1 MTKKANPKLIGA
13 FVLGAVA
20 LAAIGVVIFGSGR
33 FFAEK
38 FEWVLFF
45 PGSVKGLTVGAPVT
59 LEGVAIGT
67 VTDVKVVFDRDTLK
81 FFAPVYVEVFPDR
94 VKDIG
99 EYSAEQL
106 EEIETDP
113 DEAIGLL
120 VEKGLRGQLDMQSL
134 LTGKLQV
141 ALSMHPGSKVHYAGI
156 EKGVPE
162 IPTLPTTIQQLTK
175 ALEKIDLKG
184 MAEDI
189 RKAVAGIE
197 QLANSPELA
206 EAVTSL
212 NKTLQ
217 DFGKL
222 ARNVDSRVGPLTTS
236 IEETLGD
243 TRKLVNNVDTQ
254 VEPTFADLQKA
265 LNSADLALKEAK
277 VTVASL
283 DDVVGADSSLMWELN
298 KTLLELQSMARQV
311 NALVGLLQR
320 QPDSIIRGKVS
331 LGGK

>member
-33 FFAEK
+33 FFAERH
-38 FEWVLFF
+38 EYVLFF

-59 LEGVAIGT
+59 LEGVTIGT
-67 VTDVKVVFDRDTLK
+67 VTSVKVVFDREILK
-81 FFAPVYVEVFPDR
+81 FYTPVYLQVFPDR
-94 VKDIG
+94 IKDVG
-99 EYSAEQL
+99 QYSAEQL
-106 EEIETDP
+106 EELETGDAIKLLIES
-113 DEAIGLL
+113 
-120 VEKGLRGQLDMQSL
+120 GLRGQLELQSL

-141 ALSMHPGSKVHYAGI
+141 AVSMHPGSKVQYVGI
-156 EKGVPE
+156 EKNVPE
-162 IPTLPTTIQQLTK
+162 IPTLPTTIQQITK
-175 ALEKIDLKG
+175 ALENLDIKG
-184 MAEDI
+184 MAEDLQ
-189 RKAVAGIE
+189 KAVAGIE
-197 QLANSPELA
+197 QLATSPELA

-236 IEETLGD
+236 IEETMRD
-243 TRKLVNNVDTQ
+243 TQKLVNNVDTQ

-277 VTVASL
+277 VTIASL
-283 DDVVGADSSLMWELN
+283 DDVVGVDSAFMWELKN
-298 KTLLELQSMARQV
+298 TIRELQSMARQV
-311 NALVGLLQR
+311 NALVSLLQR

-331 LGGK
+331 LGR

>member
-33 FFAEK
+33 FFAERH
-38 FEWVLFF
+38 EYVLFF

-59 LEGVAIGT
+59 LEGVTIGT
-67 VTDVKVVFDRDTLK
+67 VTSVKVVFDREILK
-81 FFAPVYVEVFPDR
+81 FYTPVYLQVFPDR
-94 VKDIG
+94 IKDVG
-99 EYSAEQL
+99 QYSAEQL
-106 EEIETDP
+106 EELETGDAIKLLIES
-113 DEAIGLL
+113 
-120 VEKGLRGQLDMQSL
+120 GLRGQLELQSL

-141 ALSMHPGSKVHYAGI
+141 AVSMHPGSEVQYVGI
-156 EKGVPE
+156 EKNVPE
-162 IPTLPTTIQQLTK
+162 IPTLPTTIQQITK
-175 ALEKIDLKG
+175 ALENLDIKG
-184 MAEDI
+184 MAEDLQ
-189 RKAVAGIE
+189 KAVAGIE
-197 QLANSPELA
+197 QLATSPELA

-236 IEETLGD
+236 IEETMRD
-243 TRKLVNNVDTQ
+243 TQKLVNNVDTQ

-277 VTVASL
+277 VTIASL
-283 DDVVGADSSLMWELN
+283 DDVVGVDSAFMWELN
-298 KTLLELQSMARQV
+298 NTIRELQSMARQV
-311 NALVGLLQR
+311 NALVSLLQR
-320 QPDSIIRGKVS
+320 QPDSIIRGKAS
-331 LGGK
+331 LGR

>member
-20 LAAIGVVIFGSGR
+20 LAAIGVVIFGSGK

-38 FEWVLFF
+38 FRWVLFF

-67 VTDVKVVFDRDTLK
+67 VTDVKVVYDRETLK

-113 DEAIGLL
+113 DEAIMLL

-141 ALSMHPGSKVHYAGI
+141 ALSMHPGSEVYYAGI
-156 EKGVPE
+156 DKDVPE
-162 IPTLPTTIQQLTK
+162 IPTRPTVIELLTK
-175 ALEKIDLKG
+175 TLENIDIKG

-197 QLANSPELA
+197 QLATSPELA

-236 IEETLGD
+236 IEETMRD
-243 TRKLVNNVDTQ
+243 TQKLVNNVDTQ

-277 VTVASL
+277 VTIASL
-283 DDVVGADSSLMWELN
+283 DDVVGVDSAFMWELN
-298 KTLLELQSMARQV
+298 NTIRELQSMARQV
-311 NALVGLLQR
+311 NALVSLLQR
-320 QPDSIIRGKVS
+320 QPDSIIRGKAS
-331 LGGK
+331 LGR

>member
-20 LAAIGVVIFGSGR
+20 LAAIGVVIFGSGK

-38 FEWVLFF
+38 FRWVLFF

-59 LEGVAIGT
+59 LEGVTIGT
-67 VTDVKVVFDRDTLK
+67 VIDVKVVFDRETLN
-81 FFAPVYVEVFPDR
+81 FYTPIYVEVFPDR

-106 EEIETDP
+106 EEIETNP
-113 DEAIGLL
+113 DEVIRLL

-134 LTGKLQV
+134 LTGKLQI
-141 ALSMHPGSKVHYAGI
+141 ALSMHPGSELSYTGI

-162 IPTLPTTIQQLTK
+162 IPTLPTAIQQLVKT
-175 ALEKIDLKG
+175 LENLPIRQIVEDLRNTL
-184 MAEDI
+184 A
-189 RKAVAGIE
+189 AIE
-197 QLANSPELA
+197 SLSTSPELA

-236 IEETLGD
+236 IEETMRD
-243 TRKLVNNVDTQ
+243 TQKLVNNVDTQ

-265 LNSADLALKEAK
+265 LSSADLALKEAK
-277 VTVASL
+277 VTIASL
-283 DDVVGADSSLMWELN
+283 DDVVGVDSAFMWELKN
-298 KTLLELQSMARQV
+298 TIRELQSMARQV

-320 QPDSIIRGKVS
+320 QPDSIIRGKAS
-331 LGGK
+331 LRR

>member
-38 FEWVLFF
+38 FDWVLFF

-59 LEGVAIGT
+59 LEGVTIGT
-67 VTDVKVVFDRDTLK
+67 VTDVKIVFDRETLK

-99 EYSAEQL
+99 EYSAEDL
-106 EEIETDP
+106 ETDP
-113 DEAIGLL
+113 DEAIKLL

-141 ALSMHPGSKVHYAGI
+141 ALSMHPGSEVHYAGI
-156 EKGVPE
+156 EKGVSE
-162 IPTLPTTIQQLTK
+162 IPTLPTTIQQLAK
-175 ALEKIDLKG
+175 ALANLDIKG
-184 MAEDI
+184 MAEDL
-189 RKAVAGIE
+189 RKAVAGVE
-197 QLANSPELA
+197 QLATSPELA

-265 LNSADLALKEAK
+265 LNSADLALKEAR

-283 DDVVGADSSLMWELN
+283 DDVVGVDSAIMWQLNNTLM
-298 KTLLELQSMARQV
+298 ELQGMARQV

-320 QPDSIIRGKVS
+320 QPDSIIRGKIS
-331 LGGK
+331 LGR

>member
-33 FFAEK
+33 FFAERH
-38 FEWVLFF
+38 EYVLFF

-59 LEGVAIGT
+59 LEGVTIGT
-67 VTDVKVVFDRDTLK
+67 VTSVKVVFDREILK
-81 FFAPVYVEVFPDR
+81 FYTPVYLQVFPDR
-94 VKDIG
+94 IKDVG
-99 EYSAEQL
+99 QYSAEQL
-106 EEIETDP
+106 EELETGDAIKLLIES
-113 DEAIGLL
+113 
-120 VEKGLRGQLDMQSL
+120 GLRGQLELQSL

-141 ALSMHPGSKVHYAGI
+141 AVSMHPGSEVHYVGI
-156 EKGVPE
+156 EKNVPE
-162 IPTLPTTIQQLTK
+162 IPTLPTTIQQITK
-175 ALEKIDLKG
+175 ALENLDIKG
-184 MAEDI
+184 MAEDLQ
-189 RKAVAGIE
+189 KAVAGIE
-197 QLANSPELA
+197 QLATSPELA

-236 IEETLGD
+236 IEETMRD
-243 TRKLVNNVDTQ
+243 TQKLVNNVDTQ

-277 VTVASL
+277 VTIASL
-283 DDVVGADSSLMWELN
+283 DDVVGVDSAFMWELN
-298 KTLLELQSMARQV
+298 NTIRELQSMARQV
-311 NALVGLLQR
+311 NALVSLLQR

>member
-33 FFAEK
+33 FFAERH
-38 FEWVLFF
+38 EYVLFF

-59 LEGVAIGT
+59 LEGVTIGT
-67 VTDVKVVFDRDTLK
+67 VTSVKVVFDRKILK
-81 FFAPVYVEVFPDR
+81 FYTPVYLQVFPDR
-94 VKDIG
+94 IKDVG
-99 EYSAEQL
+99 QYSAEQL
-106 EEIETDP
+106 EELETGDAIKLLIES
-113 DEAIGLL
+113 
-120 VEKGLRGQLDMQSL
+120 GLRGQLELQSL

-141 ALSMHPGSKVHYAGI
+141 AVSMHPGSEVHYVGI
-156 EKGVPE
+156 EKNVPE
-162 IPTLPTTIQQLTK
+162 IPTLPTTIQQITK
-175 ALEKIDLKG
+175 ALENLDIKG
-184 MAEDI
+184 MAEDLQ
-189 RKAVAGIE
+189 KAVAGIE
-197 QLANSPELA
+197 QLATSPELA

-236 IEETLGD
+236 IEETMRD
-243 TRKLVNNVDTQ
+243 TQKLVNNVDTQ

-277 VTVASL
+277 VTIASL
-283 DDVVGADSSLMWELN
+283 DDVVGVDSAFMWELN
-298 KTLLELQSMARQV
+298 NTIRELQSMARQV
-311 NALVGLLQR
+311 NALVSLLQR
-320 QPDSIIRGKVS
+320 QPDSIIRGKAS
-331 LGGK
+331 LGR

>member
-1 MTKKANPKLIGA
+1 MSKKANPKLIGA
-13 FVLGAVA
+13 FVIGAVA
-20 LAAIGVVIFGSGR
+20 LAALGVVIFGSGR
-33 FFAEK
+33 FFAERHPY
-38 FEWVLFF
+38 VLFF

-59 LEGVAIGT
+59 LEGVTIGT
-67 VTDVKVVFDRDTLK
+67 VTDVKVVFDREIMK
-81 FFAPVYVEVFPDR
+81 FYTPVYVEVFPDR
-94 VKDIG
+94 IKDIG
-99 EYSAEQL
+99 EYSAEDL
-106 EEIETDP
+106 DEMETG
-113 DEAIGLL
+113 EAIKLL
-120 VEKGLRGQLDMQSL
+120 VDRGLRGQLELQSL

-141 ALSMHPGSKVHYAGI
+141 AVSMHPGSEVHYAGI
-156 EKGVPE
+156 EKDVPE
-162 IPTLPTTIQQLTK
+162 IPTLPTTIQQLAK
-175 ALEKIDLKG
+175 AFEKIDIKG
-184 MAEDI
+184 MAEDL
-189 RKAVAGIE
+189 RNAVAGIE
-197 QLANSPELA
+197 QLATSPELA

-243 TRKLVNNVDTQ
+243 TRKLVNNMDTQ

-283 DDVVGADSSLMWELN
+283 DDVVGADSSIMWELN
-298 KTLLELQSMARQV
+298 KTLIELQSMARQV

-331 LGGK
+331 LGR

>member
-20 LAAIGVVIFGSGR
+20 LAAIGVIIFGSGR
-33 FFAEK
+33 FFAQK

-67 VTDVKVVFDRDTLK
+67 VTDVKVVFDRETLK

-99 EYSAEQL
+99 EYSTEQL
-106 EEIETDP
+106 KEIETDP

-120 VEKGLRGQLDMQSL
+120 IKKGLRGQLDMQSL

-141 ALSMHPGSKVHYAGI
+141 ALSMHPGSEVHYARI
-156 EKGVPE
+156 ERGVPE
-162 IPTLPTTIQQLTK
+162 IPTLPTTIQQLAK
-175 ALEKIDLKG
+175 ALENLDIKG
-184 MAEDI
+184 MAEDL
-189 RKAVAGIE
+189 RKAVAGVE
-197 QLANSPELA
+197 QLATSPELA

-222 ARNVDSRVGPLTTS
+222 ARNLDGRVGPLTTS
-236 IEETLGD
+236 IEGTMKD
-243 TRKLVNNVDTQ
+243 TQKLVQNVNAQ
-254 VEPTFADLQKA
+254 VEPTFADLQETLKTAQAAIEKA
-265 LNSADLALKEAK
+265 EVALTS
-277 VTVASL
+277 VS
-283 DDVVGADSSLMWELN
+283 DVVDADSALMYELTSAI
-298 KTLLELQSMARQV
+298 KELQVMAQSI
-311 NALVGLLQR
+311 NALAGYLQR
-320 QPDSIIRGKVS
+320 QPDSLIRGKVS
-331 LGGK
+331 LGR

>member
-13 FVLGAVA
+13 FVVGAVA

-38 FEWVLFF
+38 FRWVLFF

-67 VTDVKVVFDRDTLK
+67 VTDVKVVFDRTTLK
-81 FFAPVYVEVFPDR
+81 FSAPVYVEVFPDR

-106 EEIETDP
+106 EEIETTP

-120 VEKGLRGQLDMQSL
+120 IEKGLRGQLDMQSL

-141 ALSMHPGSKVHYAGI
+141 ALSMHPGSAVHYAGI
-156 EKGVPE
+156 DKGVPE
-162 IPTLPTTIQQLTK
+162 IPTLPTTIQQLAK
-175 ALEKIDLKG
+175 ALENLDIKG
-184 MAEDI
+184 MAEDLQ
-189 RKAVAGIE
+189 KTLAGVE
-197 QLANSPELA
+197 QLATSPELA

-222 ARNVDSRVGPLTTS
+222 AQNVDSRVGPLTTS
-236 IEETLGD
+236 IEETMRD
-243 TRKLVNNVDTQ
+243 TQKLVNNVDAQ
-254 VEPTFADLQKA
+254 MDPTFAQLQ
-265 LNSADLALKEAK
+265 DTLKTAEASLEKAK
-277 VTVASL
+277 VALAGV
-283 DDVVGADSSLMWELN
+283 DDVVGVDSAFMWELN
-298 KTLLELQSMARQV
+298 NTIRELQSMARQV
-311 NALVGLLQR
+311 NALVSLLQR

-331 LGGK
+331 LGR

>member
-33 FFAEK
+33 FFAERH
-38 FEWVLFF
+38 EYVLFF

-59 LEGVAIGT
+59 LEGVTIGT
-67 VTDVKVVFDRDTLK
+67 VTSVKVVFDREILK
-81 FFAPVYVEVFPDR
+81 FYTPVYLQVFPDR
-94 VKDIG
+94 IKDVG
-99 EYSAEQL
+99 QYSAEQL
-106 EEIETDP
+106 EELETGDAIKLLIES
-113 DEAIGLL
+113 
-120 VEKGLRGQLDMQSL
+120 GLRGQLELQSL

-141 ALSMHPGSKVHYAGI
+141 AVSMHPGSEVHYVGI
-156 EKGVPE
+156 EKNVPE
-162 IPTLPTTIQQLTK
+162 IPTLPTTIQQITK
-175 ALEKIDLKG
+175 ALENLDIKG
-184 MAEDI
+184 MAEDLQ
-189 RKAVAGIE
+189 KAVAGIE
-197 QLANSPELA
+197 QLATSPELA

-236 IEETLGD
+236 IEETMRD
-243 TRKLVNNVDTQ
+243 TQKLVNNVDTQ

-277 VTVASL
+277 VTIASL
-283 DDVVGADSSLMWELN
+283 DDVVGVDSAFMWELN
-298 KTLLELQSMARQV
+298 NTIRELQSMARQV
-311 NALVGLLQR
+311 NALVSLLQR
-320 QPDSIIRGKVS
+320 QPDSIIRGKAS
-331 LGGK
+331 LGR

>member
-1 MTKKANPKLIGA
+1 
-13 FVLGAVA
+13 
-20 LAAIGVVIFGSGR
+20 
-33 FFAEK
+33 
-38 FEWVLFF
+38 
-45 PGSVKGLTVGAPVT
+45 
-59 LEGVAIGT
+59 LEGVTIGT
-67 VTDVKVVFDRDTLK
+67 VTDVKVVFDREIMK
-81 FFAPVYVEVFPDR
+81 FYTPVYVEVFPDR
-94 VKDIG
+94 IKDIG
-99 EYSAEQL
+99 EYSAEDL
-106 EEIETDP
+106 DEMETG
-113 DEAIGLL
+113 EAIKLL
-120 VEKGLRGQLDMQSL
+120 VDRGLRGQLELQSL

-141 ALSMHPGSKVHYAGI
+141 AVSMHPGSEVHYAGI
-156 EKGVPE
+156 EKDVPE
-162 IPTLPTTIQQLTK
+162 IPTLPTTIQQLAK
-175 ALEKIDLKG
+175 AFEKIDIKG
-184 MAEDI
+184 MAEDL
-189 RKAVAGIE
+189 RNAVAGIE
-197 QLANSPELA
+197 QLATSPELA

-243 TRKLVNNVDTQ
+243 TRKLVNNMDTQ

-283 DDVVGADSSLMWELN
+283 DDVVGADSSIMWELN
-298 KTLLELQSMARQV
+298 KTLIELQSMARQV

-331 LGGK
+331 LGR

>member
-13 FVLGAVA
+13 FVVGAVA
-20 LAAIGVVIFGSGR
+20 LAALGVVIFGSGK

-38 FEWVLFF
+38 FRWVLFF

-67 VTDVKVVFDRDTLK
+67 VTDVKVVYDRETLK

-99 EYSAEQL
+99 EYSPEQL

-113 DEAIGLL
+113 DEAIMLL

-141 ALSMHPGSKVHYAGI
+141 ALSMHPGSEVHYAGI

-162 IPTLPTTIQQLTK
+162 IPTLPTTIQQLAK
-175 ALEKIDLKG
+175 ALEKIDIKG

-189 RKAVAGIE
+189 RNAVAGIE
-197 QLANSPELA
+197 QLATSPELA

-222 ARNVDSRVGPLTTS
+222 ARNVDDRVGPLTTS

-283 DDVVGADSSLMWELN
+283 DDVVGVDSGLMWELN
-298 KTLLELQSMARQV
+298 KTLLELQSMARQL

-320 QPDSIIRGKVS
+320 QPDSIIRGKTS
-331 LGGK
+331 LGR